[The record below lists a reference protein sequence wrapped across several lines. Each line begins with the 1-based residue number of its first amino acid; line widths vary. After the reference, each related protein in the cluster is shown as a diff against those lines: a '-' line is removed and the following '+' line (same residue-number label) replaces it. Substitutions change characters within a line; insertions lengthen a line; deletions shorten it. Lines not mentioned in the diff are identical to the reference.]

1 MIVFHDFFYK
11 AHPRY
16 LDRAV
21 GLMRQVNE
29 CGLVMHNNLYVFVQK
44 LKNILKED
52 GGGRYEKGI
61 IGLTVVQH
69 QIQIDVKGGLDYAAR
84 ICYFPLEKGFAFTAE
99 SNIENRK
106 FFQIW
111 EFDPC
116 GQLRHV
122 NREVDVCMDFEE
134 EDDLPY

>member
-29 CGLVMHNNLYVFVQK
+29 CGLVMHNNLYVFVEK
-44 LKNILKED
+44 LKSILKED

-84 ICYFPLEKGFAFTAE
+84 ICYFPLKKGFAFTAE

-116 GQLRHV
+116 GQLRHDI
-122 NREVDVCMDFEE
+122 RGVDGCSIEE
-134 EDDLPY
+134 KDDLPY

>member
-11 AHPRY
+11 SHPRY

-29 CGLVMHNNLYVFVQK
+29 CGLVMHNNLYVFVEE
-44 LKNILKED
+44 LKRILKED
-52 GGGRYEKGI
+52 GGGRYEKGV
-61 IGLTVVQH
+61 IGLFVTEH
-69 QIQIDVKGGLDYAAR
+69 QIQIEVKGGLDYAAR
-84 ICYFPLEKGFAFTAE
+84 ICYFPLEKGFAFTIE
-99 SNIENRK
+99 RNIENRE

-122 NREVDVCMDFEE
+122 NRKVDVCNFEE